1 MFAFLLAMACAM
13 APEEKVVVFGTIVEP
28 LPNAL
33 FRVSLEN
40 GHKILAHG
48 SGSVRRTHLRLL
60 AGDRVKIEVAP
71 HDPTRGRIVERL
83 R

>member
-1 MFAFLLAMACAM
+1 MACAM
-13 APEEKVVVFGTIVEP
+13 GDEERVVVFGTIVEP

-33 FRVSLEN
+33 FRVALEN

-48 SGSVRRTHLRLL
+48 SGRVRSHHLRLL

-71 HDPTRGRIVERL
+71 TDPTRGRIVDRL
-83 R
+83 K

>member
-1 MFAFLLAMACAM
+1 M
-13 APEEKVVVFGTIVEP
+13 GTEDEAVQAQTLVGTVLEP

-48 SGSVRRTHLRLL
+48 SGGVRDNHLRLL
-60 AGDRVKIEVAP
+60 AGDRVRIEVAP
-71 HDPTRGRIVERL
+71 TNPTRGRIVERL
-83 R
+83 K

>member
-1 MFAFLLAMACAM
+1 VAA
-13 APEEKVVVFGTIVEP
+13 EDKVVVVGTIVEP

-33 FRVSLEN
+33 FRVALEN

-48 SGSVRRTHLRLL
+48 SGAVRSHHLRLL
-60 AGDRVKIEVAP
+60 AGDRVKVEVVS
-71 HDPTRGRIVERL
+71 HDPSRGRIVERI

>member
-1 MFAFLLAMACAM
+1 MLARAM
-13 APEEKVVVFGTIVEP
+13 PEGKAVVLGTIVEP

-48 SGSVRRTHLRLL
+48 SGGVRSHHLRLL
-60 AGDRVKIEVAP
+60 AGDRVKIEVVP
-71 HDPTRGRIVERL
+71 ENPGRGRIIERL
-83 R
+83 K

>member
-1 MFAFLLAMACAM
+1 MARAMA
-13 APEEKVVVFGTIVEP
+13 EEKAVVLGTIVEP

-33 FRVSLEN
+33 FRVALEN

-48 SGSVRRTHLRLL
+48 SGSVRSNHLRLL

-71 HDPTRGRIVERL
+71 GDPGRGRIVERI

>member
-1 MFAFLLAMACAM
+1 MAGGDTVGT
-13 APEEKVVVFGTIVEP
+13 EDRVVVLGTIVEP

-48 SGSVRRTHLRLL
+48 SGNVRSSHLRLL
-60 AGDRVKIEVAP
+60 AGDHVRVEVTP
-71 HDPTRGRIVERL
+71 KDPTRGRIIERI

>member
-1 MFAFLLAMACAM
+1 MVCAM
-13 APEEKVVVFGTIVEP
+13 AAEAKVVVLGTIVEP

-33 FRVSLEN
+33 FRVALEN

-48 SGSVRRTHLRLL
+48 SGSVRSNHLRLL

-71 HDPTRGRIVERL
+71 TDPTRGRIVERI

>member
-1 MFAFLLAMACAM
+1 MARAMV
-13 APEEKVVVFGTIVEP
+13 EERVVVLGTIVEP

-33 FRVSLEN
+33 FRVALEN
-40 GHKILAHG
+40 GNKILAHG

-71 HDPTRGRIVERL
+71 QDPTRGRIVERL
-83 R
+83 K

>member
-1 MFAFLLAMACAM
+1 MACAM
-13 APEEKVVVFGTIVEP
+13 ATEEDKVVVIGTIVEP

-48 SGSVRRTHLRLL
+48 SGSVRRTYRRLL
-60 AGDRVKIEVAP
+60 TGDRVKIEVAP
-71 HDPTRGRIVERL
+71 EDPTRGRIVERIK
-83 R
+83 

>member
-1 MFAFLLAMACAM
+1 MACAM
-13 APEEKVVVFGTIVEP
+13 APEEERVVVFGTIVEP

-48 SGSVRRTHLRLL
+48 SGSVRRSHLRLL

-83 R
+83 K

>member
-1 MFAFLLAMACAM
+1 MVRAMAT
-13 APEEKVVVFGTIVEP
+13 EEDKVVVIGTIVEP

-48 SGSVRRTHLRLL
+48 SGSVRKTYQRLL

-71 HDPTRGRIVERL
+71 EDPTRGRIVERIK
-83 R
+83 

>member
-1 MFAFLLAMACAM
+1 MAGAR
-13 APEEKVVVFGTIVEP
+13 AVGTEDKAVFVGTVLEP

-48 SGSVRRTHLRLL
+48 AGSVRDNHLRLL
-60 AGDRVKIEVAP
+60 AGDRVRIEVASTN
-71 HDPTRGRIVERL
+71 PTRGRIVERL
-83 R
+83 K

>member
-1 MFAFLLAMACAM
+1 MACAM
-13 APEEKVVVFGTIVEP
+13 ATEEDKVVVIGTIVEP

-48 SGSVRRTHLRLL
+48 SGSVRRAYQRLL
-60 AGDRVKIEVAP
+60 TGDRVKIEVAP

-83 R
+83 K

>member
-1 MFAFLLAMACAM
+1 MAHAMAH
-13 APEEKVVVFGTIVEP
+13 EEDKVVVLGTIVEP

-48 SGSVRRTHLRLL
+48 SGSVRKTHLRLL
-60 AGDRVKIEVAP
+60 TGDRVKVEVAP
-71 HDPTRGRIVERL
+71 EDPTRGRIVERIK
-83 R
+83 

>member
-1 MFAFLLAMACAM
+1 MAGRRAVGTEERVVLL
-13 APEEKVVVFGTIVEP
+13 GTIQEP
-28 LPNAL
+28 LPNSL

-48 SGSVRRTHLRLL
+48 SGIVRSNHLRLL
-60 AGDRVKIEVAP
+60 AGDRVKVEITP
-71 HDPTRGRIVERL
+71 GNPTRGRIIERL